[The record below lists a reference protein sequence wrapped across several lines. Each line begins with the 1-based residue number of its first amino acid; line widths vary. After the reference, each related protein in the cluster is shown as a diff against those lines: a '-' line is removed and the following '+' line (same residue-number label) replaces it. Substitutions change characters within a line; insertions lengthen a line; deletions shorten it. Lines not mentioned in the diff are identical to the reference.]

1 MSPFRSFF
9 ATRESVIFCPPCDN
23 WAVSPTLQV
32 FLAVIGIAV
41 IWFALVRFF
50 RYAGRRG
57 WVFNKH
63 NPKPSHPRSIGI
75 LEQVYQPSI
84 QHVIEFEITDRT
96 DAEQDES
103 GEPPEPGESGE
114 RPEHDNT

>member
-1 MSPFRSFF
+1 
-9 ATRESVIFCPPCDN
+9 
-23 WAVSPTLQV
+23 VSPTLQIV
-32 FLAVIGIAV
+32 LAVVGIAV
-41 IWFALVRFF
+41 LWFVLVRFL

-63 NPKPSHPRSIGI
+63 NPQQSRPMSLGL
-75 LEQVYQPSI
+75 LEQIYQPSI

-103 GEPPEPGESGE
+103 GEPPEE
-114 RPEHDNT
+114 

>member
-1 MSPFRSFF
+1 
-9 ATRESVIFCPPCDN
+9 
-23 WAVSPTLQV
+23 VSPALQV
-32 FLAVIGIAV
+32 VLAVIVIAV
-41 IWFALVRFF
+41 VWVALARLF

-63 NPKPSHPRSIGI
+63 NPKPSRPRSLGL

-96 DAEQDES
+96 DAEQDEA
-103 GEPPEPGESGE
+103 GEPPG
-114 RPEHDNT
+114 D

>member
-1 MSPFRSFF
+1 MSP
-9 ATRESVIFCPPCDN
+9 V
-23 WAVSPTLQV
+23 LQLL
-32 FLAVIGIAV
+32 LAVLV
-41 IWFALVRFF
+41 IVALGFAFVRFL

-63 NPKPSHPRSIGI
+63 NPNPSRPRSLGL

-103 GEPPEPGESGE
+103 GEPPDLQAPGGDSIPESDD
-114 RPEHDNT
+114 HA

>member
-1 MSPFRSFF
+1 
-9 ATRESVIFCPPCDN
+9 V
-23 WAVSPTLQV
+23 
-32 FLAVIGIAV
+32 VIGIAV
-41 IWFALVRFF
+41 VWFALARFF

-63 NPKPSHPRSIGI
+63 NPTPSRPRSLGL
-75 LEQVYQPSI
+75 LEQIYQPSI

-103 GEPPEPGESGE
+103 GEPPDPEEPDRDSAP
-114 RPEHDNT
+114 RQNDHA